1 MTYAIMNTCHKSL
14 SNVQQHEI
22 QLNSVILG
30 TDSSPNI
37 FLNGIVAHK
46 LPNDNQRATAYQ
58 QGKSCKLMIDM
69 IKDPSLIT
77 HSNITKVH
85 NTFRSGL
92 RTLSITYENH
102 QMTLQ
107 EPTIVTDKSIKL
119 IILPNNLQKHIF
131 NSFHTNLL
139 GGHFSLY
146 QTLHRIRLRF
156 IWPHMFKYIKENI
169 QSCAACILKNNAV
182 HPSSEVL
189 FSFPLDTPMNTIHAD
204 L

>member
-30 TDSSPNI
+30 TDLSPNI
-37 FLNGIVAHK
+37 FLNGIVLAHK
-46 LPNDNQRATAYQ
+46 VPNDNQRATIYQ
-58 QGKSCKLMIDM
+58 QDKSCKLMLDM
-69 IKDPSLIT
+69 INVPSLIT

-119 IILPNNLQKHIF
+119 IILPNNL
-131 NSFHTNLL
+131 
-139 GGHFSLY
+139 
-146 QTLHRIRLRF
+146 
-156 IWPHMFKYIKENI
+156 
-169 QSCAACILKNNAV
+169 
-182 HPSSEVL
+182 
-189 FSFPLDTPMNTIHAD
+189 
-204 L
+204 